1 MIPISAHLETNALCF
16 AHVCLCRIHS
26 TCRSSLDREER
37 ESSQPL
43 FHQCMRKELLAASV
57 SSSCLSLY
65 IYTSFKILLLPSNF
79 LPLHLHFPSLIS
91 ITNHCSLVYGLLFN
105 IIFLPQLCA
114 LPAAGL
120 TVCLSIPHCVHTT
133 SLHYLLPSDYPVCN
147 DLPPFVSNVQVKKMP
162 HS

>member
-16 AHVCLCRIHS
+16 AHVCLCRIRS

-65 IYTSFKILLLPSNF
+65 IHILQDTVTTLQFSPFTSVFSF
-79 LPLHLHFPSLIS
+79 SPSLIS
-91 ITNHCSLVYGLLFN
+91 ITNQCRFMGYSS
-105 IIFLPQLCA
+105 ICFLPQLCA
-114 LPAAGL
+114 CQLLG
-120 TVCLSIPHCVHTT
+120 
-133 SLHYLLPSDYPVCN
+133 SL
-147 DLPPFVSNVQVKKMP
+147 FVSAFHIVYILHLCIIYCPPTILFVMTSP
-162 HS
+162 LLSPTCR